1 MRQKLLF
8 RQAYG
13 CFVKGGR
20 SNSVKSKDVNVRE
33 RVSVCR
39 IKRVNIDD
47 GACCFW
53 RINAGAHGKMP
64 LAIDLPPSDCA
75 ITARLG
81 PGTICRWN
89 SEGVTQRLW
98 IN

>member
-1 MRQKLLF
+1 MGALSR
-8 RQAYG
+8 G
-13 CFVKGGR
+13 ER

-39 IKRVNIDD
+39 IKRVSIDD
-47 GACCFW
+47 GACFFW
-53 RINAGAHGKMP
+53 RINAGGHGKMP
-64 LAIDLPPSDCA
+64 LAIDLPPSDYA

-89 SEGVTQRLW
+89 SEGVTQRL
-98 IN
+98 